1 VKIFLNVFIGI
12 FLLAGSLFAREPSK
26 EDSLLSNL
34 NLATSQELALTANSD
49 LATFYL
55 LKDSRLSIKY
65 GKQALSK
72 AKTGKEKS
80 KANLLLGKAY
90 RVLDIIDSAKIY
102 TNKVISNKETDKT
115 TLIEAYIELSTI
127 LKHSS
132 YFSEALKKL
141 NTADSLNKIVKDDN
155 LEIVILQKTGS
166 MYLDLSD
173 YDNGIR
179 YQFMALELA
188 HKVGNL
194 SEEAS
199 IYNNLANVY
208 SEIGE
213 LEKAL
218 EQLEKA
224 KEIFLELGDFVNYAG
239 VLQNIGINYAYLG
252 ELDKSLKLFLQS
264 KDEWEKLDI
273 AGGIADSYSALA
285 NLYIMLE
292 DYDKSLEFHEKALP
306 IYKDIKSEY
315 GISNT
320 FFNIGVIYSETKQ
333 FKKAIPYFKK
343 SIAKSK
349 DRNSTYLL
357 MRGYEYLAFSY
368 EDSGNPSLALEN
380 YKKYVVLKDSIITEE
395 KSKAIAELEEK
406 YKAQQKEIK
415 IAQLETH
422 KAINEASIS
431 KRTLQRNTVISLLLA
446 ALILIF
452 LMARNYR
459 LKQRSLIE
467 ISQKNDDLH
476 KQQVNKLI
484 NKQELRVIN
493 AMISGQEKER
503 KRIAQDLH
511 DGLGSLLSTINLHFS
526 VVTEGV
532 SKLNQS
538 HKKSL
543 ETAQNLMD
551 QAVDE
556 VRRISHNMISGDFME
571 YGLLATTESL
581 VKTINNTKS
590 ISIDLT
596 TIGTPIRFSHNM
608 EIGIY
613 RIIQEIL
620 SNALKHAKAKK
631 IKLVI
636 EFRKKEMKVFIE
648 DDGVGFN
655 PKQEAKGLGIKGIE
669 NRVSS
674 MKGSVEFDSMAG
686 KGTTINF
693 GIPIT

>member
-1 VKIFLNVFIGI
+1 
-12 FLLAGSLFAREPSK
+12 
-26 EDSLLSNL
+26 
-34 NLATSQELALTANSD
+34 
-49 LATFYL
+49 
-55 LKDSRLSIKY
+55 
-65 GKQALSK
+65 
-72 AKTGKEKS
+72 
-80 KANLLLGKAY
+80 
-90 RVLDIIDSAKIY
+90 
-102 TNKVISNKETDKT
+102 
-115 TLIEAYIELSTI
+115 
-127 LKHSS
+127 
-132 YFSEALKKL
+132 
-141 NTADSLNKIVKDDN
+141 
-155 LEIVILQKTGS
+155 
-166 MYLDLSD
+166 
-173 YDNGIR
+173 
-179 YQFMALELA
+179 
-188 HKVGNL
+188 
-194 SEEAS
+194 
-199 IYNNLANVY
+199 
-208 SEIGE
+208 
-213 LEKAL
+213 
-218 EQLEKA
+218 
-224 KEIFLELGDFVNYAG
+224 
-239 VLQNIGINYAYLG
+239 
-252 ELDKSLKLFLQS
+252 
-264 KDEWEKLDI
+264 
-273 AGGIADSYSALA
+273 
-285 NLYIMLE
+285 
-292 DYDKSLEFHEKALP
+292 
-306 IYKDIKSEY
+306 
-315 GISNT
+315 
-320 FFNIGVIYSETKQ
+320 
-333 FKKAIPYFKK
+333 
-343 SIAKSK
+343 
-349 DRNSTYLL
+349 
-357 MRGYEYLAFSY
+357 
-368 EDSGNPSLALEN
+368 
-380 YKKYVVLKDSIITEE
+380 
-395 KSKAIAELEEK
+395 
-406 YKAQQKEIK
+406 
-415 IAQLETH
+415 
-422 KAINEASIS
+422 
-431 KRTLQRNTVISLLLA
+431 RTLQRNTVISLLLA

-467 ISQKNDDLH
+467 ISQKNDDIH

-693 GIPIT
+693 GVPIT